1 MVHALGVVDVLLAVG
16 LSPTPRRGRASKHGL
31 FYNGIMTCNSLHSEN
46 SMPTCDIASAD
57 SLLSILA
64 CLQHLAPIP
73 MAKAWGPWLVA
84 E

>member
-1 MVHALGVVDVLLAVG
+1 MLHALGVVGVVVAVS
-16 LSPTPRRGRASKHGL
+16 LSPTPRGAGASKHGL

-46 SMPTCDIASAD
+46 SMPTCDIASSN

-73 MAKAWGPWLVA
+73 MAMAWGPWLVA

>member
-1 MVHALGVVDVLLAVG
+1 MLHALSVVEVLLAVS
-16 LSPTPRRGRASKHGL
+16 LSPTPRRGGASKHGL

-46 SMPTCDIASAD
+46 PMPTCDIASAD